1 MDLQMK
7 KTGRMSGRA
16 RLPTRGSND
25 DHSASKNSGEGQRKY
40 DDESN
45 IYDFYK
51 NELEERKVGNLSTPV
66 LSMEDKI
73 VIRGLHAAT
82 SEMKHWEDR
91 VRQSKYYRV
100 LVYYTGETADDN
112 AADSSHGSRSKK
124 MEQVGTR

>member
-1 MDLQMK
+1 MI
-7 KTGRMSGRA
+7 TV
-16 RLPTRGSND
+16 P
-25 DHSASKNSGEGQRKY
+25 SKNSGEGQRKC

-45 IYDFYK
+45 IYDFYN

-91 VRQSKYYRV
+91 S
-100 LVYYTGETADDN
+100 LSETADDN